1 MNKGLAEKIFELRE
15 QGLSYREVET
25 KLGCSRSLISYHCG
39 TGQKDKTLNRQRK
52 DRKENVVRTKV
63 HAFVGTKPRR
73 PQKNKKDKREIKKIL
88 QVKITQFCLNGKRK
102 DKSVRCKLMFKVQDL
117 IDKIG
122 DDPICY
128 LTGRP
133 INLEEGRSYQLDHIL
148 PKSRGGDNSLENC
161 GLTCKLANQSKTNLT
176 VEEFVQLC
184 REVVE
189 RHKSN

>member
-102 DKSVRCKLMFKVQDL
+102 DKYTKIKKLWKN
-117 IDKIG
+117 
-122 DDPICY
+122 
-128 LTGRP
+128 
-133 INLEEGRSYQLDHIL
+133 NL
-148 PKSRGGDNSLENC
+148 
-161 GLTCKLANQSKTNLT
+161 
-176 VEEFVQLC
+176 F
-184 REVVE
+184 
-189 RHKSN
+189 